1 MIAELQNLQK
11 IFFHVVLYFEINGK
25 CIVTCVTQKC
35 DSCDS

>member
-25 CIVTCVTQKC
+25 MHCDLC
-35 DSCDS
+35 DSKM